1 MHWDSGTE
9 SWQGRN
15 SLVVGDPLA
24 KKDVPIPENVRLYY
38 FTGTQH
44 GPTDKPERGMC
55 QQLNNPLSYQETQR
69 ALIVALQSWVTQGM
83 QPPPNRFPKISD
95 GTLLAPLPQSTQGFP
110 AIPGVRYKGKPNDLS
125 INHTTAQPA
134 RHVKGKEYP
143 LLVPK
148 VDKDGN
154 EIAGIRAV
162 NLQVPLAT
170 HAGWNLRAK
179 GFMEDELCYLNGQYI
194 PFAKTKEEREKSG
207 DPRLSIEERY
217 KDQEDYVQQV
227 SRAARAL
234 VDERFLL
241 PEDAERLISQAA
253 KAKIFAETKP

>member
-1 MHWDSGTE
+1 MGDA
-9 SWQGRN
+9 GRATAAE
-15 SLVVGDPLA
+15 PF
-24 KKDVPIPENVRLYY
+24 PENLRR
-38 FTGTQH
+38 H
-44 GPTDKPERGMC
+44 ARGVAAAKRAG
-55 QQLNNPLSYQETQR
+55 LSGHPR
-69 ALIVALQSWVTQGM
+69 CALQRETE
-83 QPPPNRFPKISD
+83 R
-95 GTLLAPLPQSTQGFP
+95 
-110 AIPGVRYKGKPNDLS
+110 S
-125 INHTTAQPA
+125 INDTTAQPTS
-134 RHVKGKEYP
+134 HVKGKEYP

-154 EIAGIRAV
+154 ETAGIRAV

-207 DPRLSIEERY
+207 DPRLSLEERY
-217 KDQEDYVQQV
+217 KDQADYVQQV

-241 PEDAERLISQAA
+241 PEDAERLIAEAA
-253 KAKIFAETKP
+253 KARIFADTKQ

>member
-1 MHWDSGTE
+1 M
-9 SWQGRN
+9 
-15 SLVVGDPLA
+15 
-24 KKDVPIPENVRLYY
+24 
-38 FTGTQH
+38 
-44 GPTDKPERGMC
+44 
-55 QQLNNPLSYQETQR
+55 
-69 ALIVALQSWVTQGM
+69 
-83 QPPPNRFPKISD
+83 
-95 GTLLAPLPQSTQGFP
+95 
-110 AIPGVRYKGKPNDLS
+110 
-125 INHTTAQPA
+125 
-134 RHVKGKEYP
+134 
-143 LLVPK
+143 
-148 VDKDGN
+148 DKDGN
-154 EIAGIRAV
+154 ETAGIRAV

-207 DPRLSIEERY
+207 DPRLSLEERY
-217 KDQEDYVQQV
+217 KDQADYVQQV